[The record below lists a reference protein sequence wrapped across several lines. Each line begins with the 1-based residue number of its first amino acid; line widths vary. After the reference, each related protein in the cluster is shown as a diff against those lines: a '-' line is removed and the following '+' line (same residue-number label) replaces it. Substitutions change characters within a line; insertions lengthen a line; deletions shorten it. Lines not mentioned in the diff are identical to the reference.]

1 MVGWRPLAV
10 FLTTDLQ
17 PEGEDSGRI
26 PEDLPGPLH
35 PTHSEGTHLTQPLP
49 QTAEMFVE
57 TKVEM
62 HTVAILTN
70 RAKDT

>member
-1 MVGWRPLAV
+1 MV
-10 FLTTDLQ
+10 LTLDLQ
-17 PEGEDSGRI
+17 PEEQDSGRHAEI

-35 PTHSEGTHLTQPLP
+35 LTRSEGAHLTKPLP

-62 HTVAILTN
+62 HIVAILTN
-70 RAKDT
+70 RTEDA